1 MIVTQVNDLH
11 CSCIGDHRE
20 NCERKRENL
29 KFPRN
34 VGNISVIK
42 NPVKSNKLCC
52 AGCWLTLSY
61 QTIHFVFDIDC
72 GGGPGGSPSSA
83 SQYNVFVSHM
93 ND

>member
-42 NPVKSNKLCC
+42 NPVKS
-52 AGCWLTLSY
+52 AGWL
-61 QTIHFVFDIDC
+61 
-72 GGGPGGSPSSA
+72 
-83 SQYNVFVSHM
+83 
-93 ND
+93 